1 MGAIRDTVY
10 NNYLT
15 SYAPK
20 ELTRYDSHKK
30 SELRSVYN
38 SIVKLNKESPW
49 HLPIANKE
57 TQNYAVNLKEN
68 ARALHNTLASVGAL
82 EEDGL
87 FNKRTAYSSN
97 TGVLSA
103 TFIGDETTKE
113 DIPDFTVE
121 VKQLAGGQ
129 ENMGSFLENRR
140 VQLPAATY
148 SFDLNINDMSYE
160 FQFGISREDTNKEIQ
175 ERLARLVNN
184 ASIGIKASIIEGNGR
199 SAIKLTSEASGLP
212 QGKESIF
219 SISDEN
225 TSMRRGA
232 VDYFGLN
239 YTSREASN
247 AKFLLNGEERES
259 SSNRFTVGR
268 QFELRLRGLSSED
281 EPVTVGL
288 KTDIDSLADNVS
300 GMVKGYN
307 DFMKA
312 ASSYMETQRLSG
324 HLVNEMKSIASYY
337 GNAMEAV
344 GLSMDENGMMS
355 VDRNA
360 FRESAMESNDLME
373 TFHSIKDFSKSL
385 MRKSDQVSLNPM
397 EYVDKK
403 IVAYKNP
410 GHNFASPYISSN
422 YSGMLFSYYC

>member
-15 SYAPK
+15 TYAPK

-49 HLPIANKE
+49 HLPIANKD
-57 TQNYAVNLKEN
+57 TQNYAVSLKEN
-68 ARALHNTLASVGAL
+68 ARQLHNTLASVGGL

-87 FNKRTAYSSN
+87 FNKRTAYSSDTN
-97 TGVLSA
+97 VLSA
-103 TFIGDETTKE
+103 TFIGDATTKE
-113 DIPDFTVE
+113 NIPDFTVE

-129 ENMGSFLENRR
+129 ENLGTFLENKR
-140 VQLPAATY
+140 VQLSESTY

-160 FQFGISREDTNKEIQ
+160 FQFGINREDTNKEIQ

-184 ASIGIKASIIEGNGR
+184 ASIGIKASIVDGNGR

-212 QGKESIF
+212 QGKEEIF

-225 TSMRRGA
+225 TSMRKGA
-232 VDYFGLN
+232 VEYFGLN

-247 AKFLLNGEERES
+247 AEFLLNGEPRES

-268 QFELRLRGLSSED
+268 QFELRLRGISKED

-288 KTDIDSLADNVS
+288 KTDVDSLADNVS
-300 GMVKGYN
+300 GMVNGYN
-307 DFMKA
+307 EFMKSA
-312 ASSYMETQRLSG
+312 AAFRETQRLSG
-324 HLVNEMKSIASYY
+324 HLVNEMKSIATYY
-337 GNAMEAV
+337 GDAMENV
-344 GLSMDENGMMS
+344 GLSMDEDGMMS
-355 VDRNA
+355 VDRNVL
-360 FRESAMESNDLME
+360 RESAMQSEDLMQ
-373 TFHSIKDFSKSL
+373 TFRSIKDFSKSL
-385 MRKSDQVSLNPM
+385 MRKTDQVSLNPM

-410 GHNFASPYISSN
+410 GHNFNSPYISSN
-422 YSGMLFSYYC
+422 YSGMMYNFYC